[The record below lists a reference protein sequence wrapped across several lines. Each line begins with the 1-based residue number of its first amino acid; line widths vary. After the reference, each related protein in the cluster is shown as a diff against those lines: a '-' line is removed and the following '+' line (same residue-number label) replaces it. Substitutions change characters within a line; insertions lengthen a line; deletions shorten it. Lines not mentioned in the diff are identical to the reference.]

1 MHLGHL
7 MSRKRFE
14 VILKALSYTSHQCP
28 AFRDRFWVV
37 CQILD
42 AWNTN
47 MMEQF
52 TPSWVNCLDE
62 SMSTWTNKYSC
73 PGWMFMPRKPWPFG
87 NEYHTVCCSLS
98 SILNRSLLSSG
109 GLMVDVPCLD
119 HSLDSC
125 KGRPDD
131 VQTTK
136 HARRMH
142 AWSRC
147 AQTSLGAHASLFGA
161 SGARF
166 WIVTR
171 ATSARIEE
179 PSMVSILYI
188 KSSIPD
194 TYK

>member
-1 MHLGHL
+1 MPVDHTCESCLLIALESHACR
-7 MSRKRFE
+7 SHFQ
-14 VILKALSYTSHQCP
+14 IALSNCTFESHFLI
-28 AFRDRFWVV
+28 AFF
-37 CQILD
+37 
-42 AWNTN
+42 
-47 MMEQF
+47 
-52 TPSWVNCLDE
+52 NCIFRSHYFD
-62 SMSTWTNKYSC
+62 
-73 PGWMFMPRKPWPFG
+73 
-87 NEYHTVCCSLS
+87 HV
-98 SILNRSLLSSG
+98 NRSLLSSG
-109 GLMVDVPCLD
+109 GLMADVPCLD
-119 HSLDSC
+119 HSLDGC

-136 HARRMH
+136 HARRTH

-147 AQTSLGAHASLFGA
+147 ARTSLGAHASLFGA

-171 ATSARIEE
+171 ATSAQIEE

>member
-1 MHLGHL
+1 
-7 MSRKRFE
+7 
-14 VILKALSYTSHQCP
+14 
-28 AFRDRFWVV
+28 
-37 CQILD
+37 
-42 AWNTN
+42 
-47 MMEQF
+47 ME
-52 TPSWVNCLDE
+52 
-62 SMSTWTNKYSC
+62 STD
-73 PGWMFMPRKPWPFG
+73 
-87 NEYHTVCCSLS
+87 SLS
-98 SILNRSLLSSG
+98 VVAFEGLQCILTQYPIDLRRQEDRAIIPPNRIGSNRSLLSSG
-109 GLMVDVPCLD
+109 GLMADVPCLD

-136 HARRMH
+136 HARRTH

-147 AQTSLGAHASLFGA
+147 ARTSLGVHASLFGA

-171 ATSARIEE
+171 AMSARIEE

>member
-1 MHLGHL
+1 MDCLRAELMNTGHIMSDETFITHLLNSLPQTVYEGAIL
-7 MSRKRFE
+7 
-14 VILKALSYTSHQCP
+14 VIK
-28 AFRDRFWVV
+28 D
-37 CQILD
+37 
-42 AWNTN
+42 
-47 MMEQF
+47 
-52 TPSWVNCLDE
+52 
-62 SMSTWTNKYSC
+62 K
-73 PGWMFMPRKPWPFG
+73 
-87 NEYHTVCCSLS
+87 
-98 SILNRSLLSSG
+98 LNRSLLSSG
-109 GLMVDVPCLD
+109 GLMADVPCLD

-136 HARRMH
+136 HARRTH

-147 AQTSLGAHASLFGA
+147 ARTSLGAHASLFRA

>member
-1 MHLGHL
+1 MRLLRPNLLPQRLLQVYPLHRRH
-7 MSRKRFE
+7 RRRYQE
-14 VILKALSYTSHQCP
+14 HHQLHQLLHC
-28 AFRDRFWVV
+28 AQDVH
-37 CQILD
+37 
-42 AWNTN
+42 
-47 MMEQF
+47 
-52 TPSWVNCLDE
+52 
-62 SMSTWTNKYSC
+62 
-73 PGWMFMPRKPWPFG
+73 MP
-87 NEYHTVCCSLS
+87 
-98 SILNRSLLSSG
+98 NRSLLSSG
-109 GLMVDVPCLD
+109 GLMADVPCLD
-119 HSLDSC
+119 HSLDGC

-136 HARRMH
+136 HARRTQ

-147 AQTSLGAHASLFGA
+147 ARTSLGAHASLFGA

-171 ATSARIEE
+171 ATIARIEE